1 MDTTFISPEN
11 NKTSDSHRL
20 LLILSNEINLKR
32 SNKYVALGNISVY
45 YIWKNIK
52 KLSSNNK
59 SKMSAQHGTKDLNYL
74 AYHILYQIFKIISTI
89 SLKNVKT

>member
-20 LLILSNEINLKR
+20 LLILSNKINLKR

-45 YIWKNIK
+45 YIWKNTK

-59 SKMSAQHGTKDLNYL
+59 SKISAITWN
-74 AYHILYQIFKIISTI
+74 
-89 SLKNVKT
+89 

>member
-45 YIWKNIK
+45 YTWKNTK

-59 SKMSAQHGTKDLNYL
+59 SKISAITWN
-74 AYHILYQIFKIISTI
+74 
-89 SLKNVKT
+89 